1 MYNTAIK
8 LLKMIN
14 EKGFVSYIV
23 GGYPRDLYLDRPSAD
38 VDICTSATPK
48 DLKEIFGDIML
59 PDVQYGSVTVVLNNI
74 RFEITTFRKEIK
86 YENNRLPVEIKYIDN
101 LLEDLKR
108 RDFTINTLCI
118 DSNGTM
124 LDLMNGK
131 EDINNKVIKM
141 VGNPRLR
148 LKEDSFRILRA
159 IRFATILNFKLDNEL
174 KKYIKKYGYL
184 LSKLSYY
191 RKKEELD
198 KIFSSINVSYGI
210 DLIKDLG
217 LDKYLELSNINSLII
232 TTSSIGIWAQL
243 NTLEVY
249 NFTNNEREMIIKIN
263 ELMKLNILDIDVLY
277 KYGLYLT
284 SLVGEIKGIDR
295 KLITATYNSL
305 PITSRAKIAA
315 TAMDICMV
323 LDKEPGP
330 YLKQILDVIE
340 YKVLHSELD
349 NNKDDILKYIKV
361 TYKGKL

>member
-159 IRFATILNFKLDNEL
+159 IRFATILNFKP
-174 KKYIKKYGYL
+174 
-184 LSKLSYY
+184 SKFMLA
-191 RKKEELD
+191 LTV
-198 KIFSSINVSYGI
+198 I
-210 DLIKDLG
+210 
-217 LDKYLELSNINSLII
+217 
-232 TTSSIGIWAQL
+232 IGIWIFGFL
-243 NTLEVY
+243 LISKWSKYFEKDVM
-249 NFTNNEREMIIKIN
+249 FRELREILPSIKP
-263 ELMKLNILDIDVLY
+263 D
-277 KYGLYLT
+277 
-284 SLVGEIKGIDR
+284 
-295 KLITATYNSL
+295 ITA
-305 PITSRAKIAA
+305 A
-315 TAMDICMV
+315 DIIEFIGAGFVVMMFLAYMV
-323 LDKEPGP
+323 
-330 YLKQILDVIE
+330 I
-340 YKVLHSELD
+340 
-349 NNKDDILKYIKV
+349 
-361 TYKGKL
+361 